1 MRACEGCRRRKIRC
15 DSATTNLWPC
25 AACVRLKL
33 NCVPPTVNYNRVQ
46 GTGSNASGLERV
58 LDFDNSSGGSGDE
71 DYPQQLHPHPHPQP
85 LHHAS
90 YPMGTS
96 ADIMSASQAPY
107 SSGFEAFHSPT
118 TYIERPVTQPSL
130 SYDALSPEQMPA
142 PVTHFQRQHTY
153 PQTSIRAPQSVGSSD
168 SWHQQHVSAED
179 LSGLLGHLKIDESG
193 IGKQTSETALSVFQV
208 D

>member
-46 GTGSNASGLERV
+46 GAGSNASGLERV

-71 DYPQQLHPHPHPQP
+71 DYPPQAHPHPHPQT
-85 LHHAS
+85 LHHHAS
-90 YPMGTS
+90 FPMATS
-96 ADIMSASQAPY
+96 AEMMSASQAY
-107 SSGFEAFHSPT
+107 GSTFDTFHSPT
-118 TYIERPVTQPSL
+118 TYNERPVTQPSL
-130 SYDALSPEQMPA
+130 SYSALSPEQMPA
-142 PVTHFQRQHTY
+142 PAAVFQRQHTF
-153 PQTSIRAPQSVGSSD
+153 PQISTRAPQLVGSGD

-179 LSGLLGHLKIDESG
+179 LSGLLGHLKIDETG
-193 IGKQTSETALSVFQV
+193 IGK
-208 D
+208 